1 MTLVQYGLDTGPES
15 TVLTTANS
23 GLSDKSP
30 ASTTD
35 ITFAAAAKGHGAFGA
50 RASTPA
56 GASRFARF
64 KFAGAV
70 SATTWSFSGVVDLP
84 DAPVGNAVEFF
95 GFPNASGSKRC
106 YVRIENTGRI
116 QFVGRAGSSFHTL
129 LDAVDVTWGAKYRI
143 TLVVQGG
150 SSTAS
155 VVQGKVYREDSPGSG
170 TFTTQVGTTL
180 SVSTVDTGTDAV
192 IGVDAGVTNTSAAA
206 VVVGFDDLQLNDGS
220 TSEIPDFVLPNDPP
234 VVTAGAAQVVA
245 AANTEVTLSFTATD
259 SDGSIVSRATT
270 YDYPTSGGPTITN
283 GTTASPKFTTGS
295 AGFRALVRQTATDNL
310 GATGSAT
317 TEVFVPL
324 AGSATMRPEASNG
337 TAVGSWARAGG
348 AATNGQA
355 LSDESDATY
364 LESPEVSATQQ
375 SMRLR
380 LQPSAAKSSAQ
391 FKDRLWTDTGTATA
405 EIRLYEG
412 ATLRQTWTYTVNTTP
427 TEYTSVF
434 SGATIA
440 AISDWK
446 NLYVQ
451 LTVTA

>member
-1 MTLVQYGLDTGPES
+1 MSPTQYGLDAGPEGAAVTNASSGSSTASVGTGAS
-15 TVLTTANS
+15 TVY
-23 GLSDKSP
+23 
-30 ASTTD
+30 
-35 ITFAAAAKGHGAFGA
+35 AAAAKAHGLFGVLA
-50 RASTPA
+50 TAPA
-56 GASRFARF
+56 NTNAYRRWLMA
-64 KFAGAV
+64 AP
-70 SATTWSFSGVVDLP
+70 ATTWSFSGVVHLP
-84 DAPVGNAVEFF
+84 ASAPTGPVVFF
-95 GFPNASGSKRC
+95 QFPNAAGSARLA
-106 YVRIENTGRI
+106 VRVESTGRI
-116 QFVGRAGSSFHTL
+116 QVLGRASSSFHTL
-129 LDAVDVTWGAKYRI
+129 AEAADITWGAKYRVM
-143 TLVVQGG
+143 LEVVGG

-155 VVQGKVYREDSPGSG
+155 SVVGKLLRESAPGSG
-170 TFTTQVGTTL
+170 AWTTQVGSTL

-192 IGVDAGVTNTSAAA
+192 VGVDAGLANTNHGGAS
-206 VVVGFDDLQLNDGS
+206 VGFDDLQLLDGS
-220 TSEIPDFVLPNDPP
+220 AVEIPDYTVPNAPP
-234 VVTAGAAQVVA
+234 VVTAGASQTVA
-245 AANTEVTLSFTATD
+245 AGATVTLAFTATD
-259 SDGSIVSRATT
+259 GDGSIASRATT
-270 YDYPTSGGPTITN
+270 FDYPTSGAPTITG
-283 GTTASPKFTTGS
+283 GTTNTPSFTAGAAGS
-295 AGFRALVRQTATDNL
+295 RYVVRHTATDNL
-310 GATGSAT
+310 GATGFAT

-337 TAVGSWARAGG
+337 TAVGAWARAGG

>member
-1 MTLVQYGLDTGPES
+1 MSPTQYGLDAGPEGAAVTNASSGSSTASVGTGAS
-15 TVLTTANS
+15 TVY
-23 GLSDKSP
+23 
-30 ASTTD
+30 
-35 ITFAAAAKGHGAFGA
+35 AAASKAHGLFGVLA
-50 RASTPA
+50 TAPA
-56 GASRFARF
+56 NTNAYRRWLMA
-64 KFAGAV
+64 AP
-70 SATTWSFSGVVDLP
+70 ATTWSFSGVVHLP
-84 DAPVGNAVEFF
+84 ASAPTGPVVFF
-95 GFPNASGSKRC
+95 QFPNAAGSARLA
-106 YVRIENTGRI
+106 VRVESTGRI
-116 QFVGRAGSSFHTL
+116 QVLGRASSSFHTL
-129 LDAVDVTWGAKYRI
+129 AEAADITWGAKYR
-143 TLVVQGG
+143 LMLEVVGG

-155 VVQGKVYREDSPGSG
+155 SVVGKLYRESSPGSG
-170 TFTTQVGTTL
+170 AWTTQVGSTL

-192 IGVDAGVTNTSAAA
+192 VGVDAGLANTNHGGAS
-206 VVVGFDDLQLNDGS
+206 VGFDDLQLLDGS
-220 TSEIPDFVLPNDPP
+220 AVEIPDYTVPNAPP

-270 YDYPTSGGPTITN
+270 YDYPTSDGPTITN

-295 AGFRALVRQTATDNL
+295 GGFRALVRQTVTDNL

-324 AGSATMRPEASNG
+324 AGGTTMRPEPANG
-337 TAVGSWARAGG
+337 TTVGSWTRAGG

-364 LESPEVSATQQ
+364 LESPEVSASQQ

-405 EIRLYEG
+405 EISLYEG
-412 ATLRQTWTYTVNTTP
+412 ATLRQAWTYTVNTTP
-427 TEYTSVF
+427 TEYTSVL
-434 SGATIA
+434 SGPTID

-446 NLYVQ
+446 NLFVQ
-451 LTVTA
+451 LAVTA

>member
-1 MTLVQYGLDTGPES
+1 MVQFGLDAGPEGAAA
-15 TVLTTANS
+15 TNANS
-23 GLSDKSP
+23 GSSTASVGTG
-30 ASTTD
+30 ASTV
-35 ITFAAAAKGHGAFGA
+35 FAASAKAHGAFGLLA
-50 RASTPA
+50 TAPVNTNAYRRWLMAAP
-56 GASRFARF
+56 
-64 KFAGAV
+64 
-70 SATTWSFSGVVDLP
+70 ATTWSFSGVVGLP
-84 DAPVGNAVEFF
+84 ASAPTGPLVFF
-95 GFPNASGSKRC
+95 QFPNASGSARLA
-106 YVRIENTGRI
+106 VRVESTGRI
-116 QFVGRAGSSFHTL
+116 QVLGRASSSFHTL
-129 LDAVDVTWGAKYRI
+129 AEAADITWGAKYRVM
-143 TLVVQGG
+143 LEVVGG

-155 VVQGKVYREDSPGSG
+155 SVVGKLFRESSPGSG
-170 TFTTQVGTTL
+170 AWTTQVGSTL
-180 SVSTVDTGTDAV
+180 NVSTVDTGTDAV
-192 IGVDAGVTNTSAAA
+192 VGVDAGVANTNHAGTS
-206 VVVGFDDLQLNDGS
+206 VGFDDLQLIDGS
-220 TSEIPDFVLPNDPP
+220 AVEIPDFVLPNDPP
-234 VVTAGAAQVVA
+234 VVTAGAAQSVSA
-245 AANTEVTLSFTATD
+245 GATVTLAFTATD
-259 SDGSIVSRATT
+259 GDGSIASRATT
-270 YDYPTSGGPTITN
+270 FDYPTSGAPTITG
-283 GTTASPKFTTGS
+283 GTTNAPSFTAGAAGS
-295 AGFRALVRQTATDNL
+295 RYVVRHTATDNL
-310 GATGSAT
+310 GATGFAT

-324 AGSATMRPEASNG
+324 AGSTTMRPEASNG